1 MKNFFF
7 KLYCCVGILFTS
19 NLMAQNSNYD
29 LLNPSMKQIASP
41 ESEQNWIKFKT
52 SAKIN
57 PETIFEDH
65 KAAFELTT
73 FDKMV
78 VNKTFVDDIGFT
90 HRNYQQYFKE
100 ILIDGE
106 SVNVHTN
113 KDGETYAATGRILKG
128 ISVETT
134 PKLTVNEAIEAA
146 LKFVNAKEYMWQ
158 NAFWENELKQKNN
171 DPKATH
177 YPQPTLVIKE
187 KRSYNQGL
195 GIFNLVYRMDIE
207 SSSPHYSQRIFVDAH
222 SGEIIDKYPLE
233 SN

>member
-1 MKNFFF
+1 MKKILFFF
-7 KLYCCVGILFTS
+7 CFLTQIVS
-19 NLMAQNSNYD
+19 AQTRFYD
-29 LLNPSMKQIASP
+29 LMNPTMKQIASP
-41 ESEQNWIKFKT
+41 ESEEHWIRFKS

-65 KAAFELTT
+65 KVAFELSA

-78 VNKTFVDDIGFT
+78 VNKTFIDDIGFT
-90 HRNYQQYFKE
+90 HRNYQQYFKG

-134 PKLTVNEAIEAA
+134 PKISANEAIEAA
-146 LKFVNAKEYMWQ
+146 LRFVNAKEYMWQ
-158 NAFWENELKQKNN
+158 NTFWENELKQKNN
-171 DPKATH
+171 DPKATY

-195 GIFNLVYRMDIE
+195 GIFNLVYRMDID

-222 SGEIIDKYPLE
+222 SGEIIDRYPLE

>member
-1 MKNFFF
+1 MK
-7 KLYCCVGILFTS
+7 KTLFLFCFLTQIVS
-19 NLMAQNSNYD
+19 AQTRFYD
-29 LLNPSMKQIASP
+29 LMNPTMKQIASP
-41 ESEQNWIKFKT
+41 ESEEHWIRFKS

-65 KAAFELTT
+65 KVAFELSA

-78 VNKTFVDDIGFT
+78 VNKTFIDDIGFT
-90 HRNYQQYFKE
+90 HRNYQQYFKG

-134 PKLTVNEAIEAA
+134 PKISANEAIEAA
-146 LKFVNAKEYMWQ
+146 LRFVNAKEYMWQ
-158 NAFWENELKQKNN
+158 NTFWENELKQKNN
-171 DPKATH
+171 DPKATY

-195 GIFNLVYRMDIE
+195 GIFNLVYRMDID

-222 SGEIIDKYPLE
+222 SGEIIDRYPLE

>member
-1 MKNFFF
+1 MKKILFFF
-7 KLYCCVGILFTS
+7 CFLTQIVS
-19 NLMAQNSNYD
+19 AQTRFYD
-29 LLNPSMKQIASP
+29 LMNPTMQQIASP
-41 ESEQNWIKFKT
+41 ESEEHWIRFKS

-57 PETIFEDH
+57 PKTIFEDH
-65 KAAFELTT
+65 KVAFELSA

-90 HRNYQQYFKE
+90 HRNYQQYFKG

-134 PKLTVNEAIEAA
+134 PKISANKAIEAA
-146 LKFVNAKEYMWQ
+146 LRFVNAKEYMWQ
-158 NAFWENELKQKNN
+158 NTFWENELKQKNN
-171 DPKATH
+171 DPKATY

-195 GIFNLVYRMDIE
+195 GVFNLVYRMDID
-207 SSSPHYSQRIFVDAH
+207 SSSPHYSQRVFVDAL
-222 SGEIIDKYPLE
+222 SGEIIDRYPLE